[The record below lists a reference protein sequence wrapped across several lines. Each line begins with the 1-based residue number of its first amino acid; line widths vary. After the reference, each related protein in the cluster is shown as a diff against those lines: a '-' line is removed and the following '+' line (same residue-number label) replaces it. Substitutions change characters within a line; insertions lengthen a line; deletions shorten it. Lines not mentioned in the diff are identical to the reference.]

1 MAYIINR
8 SNVSLP
14 WRPRWRIR
22 PEGLNAVRMGYA
34 NVDTP
39 AFSWKVGEVLPWR
52 LDPLQEPGGAR
63 GLKGLTFDGTGVFG
77 TGLFSSGLDI
87 SQWTIWE
94 YLAAAG
100 IFFSAMYLVSAVGG
114 ASATRRRSEL
124 SRAKLDYKR
133 AVADIRDK
141 YPLLPHPRKAFGL

>member
-1 MAYIINR
+1 MAYIIR

-22 PEGLNAVRMGYA
+22 PEGLNAVKMGYA

-39 AFSWKVGEVLPWR
+39 AFDWRVGAVVPWR
-52 LDPLQEPGGAR
+52 LDPLQQPGVSR
-63 GLKGLTFDGTGVFG
+63 GLRGLTFDGTGLLG

-94 YLAAAG
+94 YLIALSGAYFAYSV
-100 IFFSAMYLVSAVGG
+100 FFSSPAKK
-114 ASATRRRSEL
+114 RRSEL
-124 SRAKLDYKR
+124 SKAKLDYKK
-133 AVADIRDK
+133 AVADIRDR
-141 YPLLPHPRKAFGL
+141 YPRLPHPKAVFGL